1 MTDPLLTAG
10 FVNEHKIKVLWT
22 DSDPA
27 GINFY
32 GNYFKWMDEAAY
44 YLFKAGGIKWEE
56 WRSRFNA
63 LGIPLISA
71 HADFKAP
78 SAFGDELRVISGIT
92 EWGTSSFKIVH
103 IFLNNEITAAVGY
116 EKRVFCLGDPTDPS
130 TFRSAPI
137 PQEVREGLGGAKE

>member
-1 MTDPLLTAG
+1 MCIRDR
-10 FVNEHKIKVLWT
+10 
-22 DSDPA
+22 
-27 GINFY
+27 
-32 GNYFKWMDEAAY
+32 Y

-71 HADFKAP
+71 HADFTAP

-103 IFLNNEITAAVGY
+103 VFLNKEVTAAVGY
-116 EKRVFCLGDPTDPS
+116 KNVFSVWAIRQTPALSDLPLS
-130 TFRSAPI
+130 LR
-137 PQEVREGLGGAKE
+137 R